1 MVLKI
6 DHIVLGAATL
16 EQGID
21 HISHKFGIEV
31 PKGGEHLQMGTH
43 NCVMSLDGQCYFE
56 IIAIAP
62 HMERPGRPRWFG
74 LDERDQ
80 QARLSERPRILTWV
94 VRTPNIH
101 QTLDKCSEDF
111 GEVVAME
118 RGDLSWQLTV
128 QPSGTLSYGGL
139 CPALI
144 EWPGDVPPYDA
155 IKDMGCQLKR
165 IILGSSAQPKLHKT
179 LLEIGASDLIEWTN
193 PLKHQNEI
201 KVEFS
206 TPLGLVMLD

>member
-1 MVLKI
+1 MSLKI

-16 EQGID
+16 QQGID
-21 HISHKFGIEV
+21 YISQKFGIVV

-74 LDERDQ
+74 LDEPDQ

-94 VRTPNIH
+94 VRTPDIR
-101 QTLDKCSEDF
+101 QTLDKCSDNF

-118 RGDLSWQLTV
+118 RGDLSWQLTI
-128 QPSGTLSYGGL
+128 QSNGALSYDGL
-139 CPALI
+139 CPTLI
-144 EWPGDVPPYDA
+144 EWPGDVPPYN
-155 IKDMGCQLKR
+155 ILKDMGCQLSR
-165 IILGSSAQPKLHKT
+165 IVLGSSAQTKLYKT
-179 LLEIGASDLIEWTN
+179 LQEIGASDLIEWTS
-193 PLKHQNEI
+193 LISRQNEI